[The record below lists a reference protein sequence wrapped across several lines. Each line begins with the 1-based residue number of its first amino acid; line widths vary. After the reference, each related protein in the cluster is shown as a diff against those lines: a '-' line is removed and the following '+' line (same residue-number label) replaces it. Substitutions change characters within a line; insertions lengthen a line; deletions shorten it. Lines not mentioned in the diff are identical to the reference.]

1 MTEPFKPANGDA
13 HDLPH
18 ICCEWKFIA
27 ETQGNNLHE
36 FKAEIARLQALLIGL
51 IECKDELL
59 AQLAHCAIYPA
70 KATDAMVGAYVR
82 GKPYPDVASALNA
95 ALAAAPPDS
104 RDARIAEL
112 QQSVGVLTANKQHAD
127 ELISKQ
133 ARENERLALRVG
145 KLEAEIAEVD
155 HYAAET
161 YLRKIKLKA
170 QEIEMFASRDM
181 LLEQMATLQS
191 KYDTL
196 WKDAAEYKS
205 KFMAERAELVEALAG
220 TQEFNKRAIAYQ
232 DELKQ
237 QLAQT
242 PPAPV
247 LEAMQKVCEVQEGYY
262 DTRDSYLEAVA
273 DASEALWAV
282 LCAAQDSD

>member
-1 MTEPFKPANGDA
+1 
-13 HDLPH
+13 
-18 ICCEWKFIA
+18 
-27 ETQGNNLHE
+27 
-36 FKAEIARLQALLIGL
+36 
-51 IECKDELL
+51 
-59 AQLAHCAIYPA
+59 
-70 KATDAMVGAYVR
+70 
-82 GKPYPDVASALNA
+82 
-95 ALAAAPPDS
+95 
-104 RDARIAEL
+104 
-112 QQSVGVLTANKQHAD
+112 
-127 ELISKQ
+127 
-133 ARENERLALRVG
+133 
-145 KLEAEIAEVD
+145 
-155 HYAAET
+155 
-161 YLRKIKLKA
+161 
-170 QEIEMFASRDM
+170 MFASRDM